1 MSARKRKRSA
11 EGTSARA
18 RHVGVLARD
27 TIVAVSTAPGRGAI
41 AVVRLSGTAAE
52 RICRRV
58 VSPGRG
64 WPLVPRQAT
73 RCAIHACDDRHTPI
87 DDGLV
92 TVFPAPG
99 SYTGETV
106 VERGTR
112 GGAYVP
118 LAVCAALVEAGAR
131 AARTGEFTERAVLN
145 GKLDLL
151 RAEAIA
157 DLIEARSAAA
167 HRMALRQLSGAL
179 SARLG
184 ALREAVL
191 ELEAL
196 LAYEIDFPEEDAGQL
211 PRARVTASSEAVVA
225 QLDALL
231 ATVPAAI
238 LGREGATVVLAGP
251 PNAGKSSLLNALV
264 GEAPGTTRDAVEVL
278 VDHDPWPLLLVD
290 TAGLRESA
298 DPLERLGVE
307 VSERYLGRAHAV
319 IACAESVPGLAATAA
334 AIATRTAAPI
344 VGA

>member
-106 VERGTR
+106 VELHVGDRSR
-112 GGAYVP
+112 LDEARR
-118 LAVCAALVEAGAR
+118 LAAR
-131 AARTGEFTERAVLN
+131 AITISDSRP
-145 GKLDLL
+145 
-151 RAEAIA
+151 
-157 DLIEARSAAA
+157 EARP
-167 HRMALRQLSGAL
+167 LI
-179 SARLG
+179 
-184 ALREAVL
+184 L
-191 ELEAL
+191 E
-196 LAYEIDFPEEDAGQL
+196 
-211 PRARVTASSEAVVA
+211 
-225 QLDALL
+225 
-231 ATVPAAI
+231 
-238 LGREGATVVLAGP
+238 
-251 PNAGKSSLLNALV
+251 
-264 GEAPGTTRDAVEVL
+264 EV
-278 VDHDPWPLLLVD
+278 
-290 TAGLRESA
+290 RS
-298 DPLERLGVE
+298 
-307 VSERYLGRAHAV
+307 
-319 IACAESVPGLAATAA
+319 
-334 AIATRTAAPI
+334 
-344 VGA
+344 